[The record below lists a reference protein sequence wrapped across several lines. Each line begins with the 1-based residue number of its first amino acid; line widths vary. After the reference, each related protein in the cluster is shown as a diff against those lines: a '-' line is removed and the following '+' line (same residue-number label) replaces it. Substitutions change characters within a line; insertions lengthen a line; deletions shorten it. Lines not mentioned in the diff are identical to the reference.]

1 MTIQVATSGN
11 VANATAT
18 ATLAANANQKWFL
31 TGFMI
36 DVTGATA
43 ASIVSATITG
53 LAGGTITIPVVFPA
67 VVTSDGTRRSV
78 AFSPPIPA
86 STVNTALTLTVPAGG
101 SGNTNASAHLFGYLA
116 T

>member
-1 MTIQVATSGN
+1 MTVQVATSGN

-18 ATLAANANQKWFL
+18 ATLAANATQKWFL

-36 DVTGATA
+36 DVTGATVGVV
-43 ASIVSATITG
+43 VSATITG
-53 LAGGTITIPVVFPA
+53 LAGGTITLPVVFPTG
-67 VVTSDGTRRSV
+67 VTVDGTRRSIV
-78 AFSPPIPA
+78 FNPPIPA

-101 SGNTNASAHLFGYLA
+101 SGNTNASGHLFGYLA